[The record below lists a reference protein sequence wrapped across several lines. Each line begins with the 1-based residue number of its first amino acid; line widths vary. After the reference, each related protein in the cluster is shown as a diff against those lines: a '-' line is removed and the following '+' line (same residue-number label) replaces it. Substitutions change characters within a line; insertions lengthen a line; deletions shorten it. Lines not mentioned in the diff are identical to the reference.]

1 MGDVE
6 RIKGRLLTLVA
17 RRRGRRG
24 PSMGKLLDLSFVA
37 RGAIPDGAYGIKRT
51 DSLDSVFRGREF
63 RFS

>member
-1 MGDVE
+1 
-6 RIKGRLLTLVA
+6 
-17 RRRGRRG
+17 
-24 PSMGKLLDLSFVA
+24 MGKLLDLSFVA